1 MTPEPPNMPREDAHD
16 VSDAACR
23 DPGPVPEPR
32 HGDHG
37 HALVTLRE
45 DEHLG
50 CHIEIKT
57 TYEITVNGAPYHGH
71 LMLDNDGDL
80 YTHAC
85 PYSKFGSAMDLVKH
99 LIRLY
104 PESFPV
110 GDAPGDSGHPGVQG
124 ATGDPHGGAGHHHGD
139 PGHAGE
145 HGGHEAPGRAAGVTG
160 DRPGGTR

>member
-1 MTPEPPNMPREDAHD
+1 MTPDPPNMPPPPDD
-16 VSDAACR
+16 PDAACR
-23 DPGPVPEPR
+23 DPGSAPEPG
-32 HGDHG
+32 HGAHG

-50 CHIEIKT
+50 CRIEIKT
-57 TYEITVNGAPYHGH
+57 TYEITVNGVPYHGH

-110 GDAPGDSGHPGVQG
+110 GQATAVPDHHGGHGAPGHPPGDAGHP
-124 ATGDPHGGAGHHHGD
+124 HGD
-139 PGHAGE
+139 PGHDGE
-145 HGGHEAPGRAAGVTG
+145 HGAPGHGAGAMG